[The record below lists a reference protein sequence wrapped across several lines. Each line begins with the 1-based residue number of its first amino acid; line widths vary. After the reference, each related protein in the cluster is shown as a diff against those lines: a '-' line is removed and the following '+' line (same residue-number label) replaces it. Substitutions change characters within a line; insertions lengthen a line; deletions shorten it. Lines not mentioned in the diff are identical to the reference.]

1 MELIPELVLQ
11 YAEKFTSADD
21 PLLEEVSHFTREHHP
36 KAHMLSGKVQGRLLE
51 MISCMM
57 QPRRILEVGTFTGYS
72 ALCLAK
78 GLAIDG
84 QLHTLEL
91 RQDDAA
97 TAQGFF
103 NRSPHKEKIFL
114 HVGDAVQKIGELDET
129 WDLVFIDADK
139 TSYTTYFGLIMPK
152 LRPNGFI
159 FVDNTL
165 FHGQVLEPE
174 IRGKNAKA
182 IQAFNEML
190 RQRTDIEF
198 VLLPL
203 RDGLT
208 IVRKKG

>member
-1 MELIPELVLQ
+1 MEILSDTVLQ
-11 YAEKFTSADD
+11 YAERYSSPEDA
-21 PLLEEVSHFTREHHP
+21 LLQEVGAYTMAHHP
-36 KAHMLSGKVQGRLLE
+36 KAHMLSGKVQGKFLE
-51 MISCMM
+51 MISCML

-91 RQDDAA
+91 READAA
-97 TAQGFF
+97 TALDFF
-103 NRSPHKEKIFL
+103 NRSLFKEKIFI
-114 HVGDAVQKIGELDET
+114 HVGDAMDTIGELEET

-139 TSYTTYFGLIMPK
+139 TSYTAYLNAILPK
-152 LRPNGFI
+152 VRPNGYI

-165 FHGQVLEPE
+165 FHGQVLAPE
-174 IRGKNAKA
+174 IKGKNAKA
-182 IQAFNEML
+182 IQAFNEQL
-190 RQRTDIEF
+190 QQINGIEY

-208 IVRKKG
+208 MIRKVQ